1 MTQPPQKQVNTFLDA
16 LRVSGKPN
24 MFGATPYIQKQFNM
38 NEKLAKAYLVEWMDT
53 FKDRHETK

>member
-1 MTQPPQKQVNTFLDA
+1 MV
-16 LRVSGKPN
+16 
-24 MFGATPYIQKQFNM
+24 GATPYIQKQFNM